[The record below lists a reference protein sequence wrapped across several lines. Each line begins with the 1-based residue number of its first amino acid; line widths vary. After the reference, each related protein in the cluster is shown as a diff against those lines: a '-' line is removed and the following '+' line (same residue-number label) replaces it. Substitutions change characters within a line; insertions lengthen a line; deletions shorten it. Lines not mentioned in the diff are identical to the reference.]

1 VLGVLRRC
9 GEEVRAHS
17 WWWFPVT
24 RPLRENYVFCMDC
37 WELTLHD
44 ADLLSPVRAGEPVLV
59 ALTCR
64 ECGHIANGGE
74 RWR

>member
-1 VLGVLRRC
+1 M
-9 GEEVRAHS
+9 
-17 WWWFPVT
+17 T

-37 WELTLHD
+37 WDLTLHD

-64 ECGHIANGGE
+64 VCGHIANGGE

>member
-1 VLGVLRRC
+1 M
-9 GEEVRAHS
+9 
-17 WWWFPVT
+17 T

-37 WELTLHD
+37 WDLTLHD

-64 ECGHIANGGE
+64 VCGHIANGGE
-74 RWR
+74 QWR